1 MTKSWKNLHDDLAPK
16 FQMGMHEKRKA
27 KANLESSVAK
37 YFGKWKVPEILQ
49 KISVIF

>member
-27 KANLESSVAK
+27 KASLENSVAK
-37 YFGKWKVPEILQ
+37 YFGKSKLPQILEN
-49 KISVIF
+49 